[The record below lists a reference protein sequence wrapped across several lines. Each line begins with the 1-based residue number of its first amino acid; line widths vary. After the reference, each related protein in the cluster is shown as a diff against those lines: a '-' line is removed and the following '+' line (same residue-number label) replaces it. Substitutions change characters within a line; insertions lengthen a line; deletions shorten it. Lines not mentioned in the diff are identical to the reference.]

1 MQMESGLPPEL
12 LTRLASRKVFV
23 SVRGSSIR
31 ITPHLYNSEA
41 DIDRLVAAL
50 GAAT

>member
-1 MQMESGLPPEL
+1 LPPGLLPEL
-12 LTRLASRKVFV
+12 AKRQVYV

-41 DIDRLVAAL
+41 DVDRLVQAL
-50 GAAT
+50 QEIL